1 MIICPKTKQFTD
13 IIVCA
18 ANCTESQYCEVYK
31 QKISLEILE
40 NFVENNPNYELKG
53 ELMASK
59 QIAKGKKLWILDKN
73 DQVKEIDEKEVLE
86 NPKKYMDVQIWD
98 KPTYKY
104 ELIIKLKRVRVD

>member
-1 MIICPKTKQFTD
+1 M
-13 IIVCA
+13 
-18 ANCTESQYCEVYK
+18 
-31 QKISLEILE
+31 E

-59 QIAKGKKLWILDKN
+59 QIEKGKKLWILDKN
-73 DQVKEIDEKEVLE
+73 DQIKEIDEKEVLE

-104 ELIIKLKRVRVD
+104 ELIIKLKRIRVD